1 MCFSIGFS
9 EPALIAH
16 LHTHTHT
23 HTHTHQNEE
32 VEEKAAEVLPSG
44 LLEQLANTNWK
55 ERLAGHEQFKEFVE
69 GLQPQDM
76 QSLLFVKVL
85 ARKPGWKEQFPGER
99 ERDSCVT
106 FSSGDEG

>member
-1 MCFSIGFS
+1 MNQPSYCT
-9 EPALIAH
+9 PA
-16 LHTHTHT
+16 HTHT
-23 HTHTHQNEE
+23 HTHTHQNE
-32 VEEKAAEVLPSG
+32 VEDEKAAEVLPSG

-85 ARKPGWKEQFPGER
+85 ARKPGWKDSNFQVKESER
-99 ERDSCVT
+99 ERELCDILLFT
-106 FSSGDEG
+106 PGDEG

>member
-1 MCFSIGFS
+1 M
-9 EPALIAH
+9 
-16 LHTHTHT
+16 
-23 HTHTHQNEE
+23 
-32 VEEKAAEVLPSG
+32 LPSG

-85 ARKPGWKEQFPGER
+85 ARKPGWKDSNFQREREREGGREGER
-99 ERDSCVT
+99 ERVV
-106 FSSGDEG
+106 

>member
-1 MCFSIGFS
+1 MNQH
-9 EPALIAH
+9 L
-16 LHTHTHT
+16 LHTCTHT
-23 HTHTHQNEE
+23 QQNEE

-55 ERLAGHEQFKEFVE
+55 ERLAGHEQFKEYVE

-85 ARKPGWKEQFPGER
+85 ARKPGWKDSNFQVKESRER
-99 ERDSCVT
+99 ELCDILL
-106 FSSGDEG
+106 FSPGDEG